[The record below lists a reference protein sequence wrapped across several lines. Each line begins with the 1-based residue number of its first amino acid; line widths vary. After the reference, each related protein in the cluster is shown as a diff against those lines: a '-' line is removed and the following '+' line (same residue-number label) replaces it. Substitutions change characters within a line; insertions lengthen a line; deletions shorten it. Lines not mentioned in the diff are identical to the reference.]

1 MPSHGKQRRKQ
12 FSMWKIKTF
21 IALTLLTIAAIAVT
35 TIPQNPFT
43 PQTSETTPT
52 FIIYNAMS
60 RKEEI
65 EMLLTRSRRFL
76 ETAEHQYEVGYY
88 DLAMFSLEQAL

>member
-21 IALTLLTIAAIAVT
+21 IDLTLLTIAAIAVT

-52 FIIYNAMS
+52 FIIYRTETCS
-60 RKEEI
+60 CCREYESYLRKQKI
-65 EMLLTRSRRFL
+65 EFKTMVVDHVEL
-76 ETAEHQYEVGYY
+76 EKIREKFGIPP
-88 DLAMFSLEQAL
+88 